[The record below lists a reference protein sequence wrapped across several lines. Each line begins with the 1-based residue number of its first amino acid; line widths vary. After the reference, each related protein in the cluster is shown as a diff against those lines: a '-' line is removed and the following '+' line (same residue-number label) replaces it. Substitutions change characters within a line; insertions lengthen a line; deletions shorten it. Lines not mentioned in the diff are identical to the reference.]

1 MLCRGGVVCNVVILR
16 VLNWLACMVSKAG
29 VYHEIHDCQVVRLDG
44 FPVPR
49 AGMELPRT
57 EADVTGLW

>member
-1 MLCRGGVVCNVVILR
+1 MLCRGGVVRNVVNFR

-29 VYHEIHDCQVVRLDG
+29 MYHEIHDCQVVRLNV

-49 AGMELPRT
+49 AGMEIPRT

>member
-1 MLCRGGVVCNVVILR
+1 MLCRDVVVCNALILR
-16 VLNWLACMVSKAG
+16 VLNWLACMALKAG
-29 VYHEIHDCQVVRLDG
+29 MYHEIHDCQVVRLDS
-44 FPVPR
+44 FPVPG

>member
-1 MLCRGGVVCNVVILR
+1 MLCRDAVVCNVLILR
-16 VLNWLACMVSKAG
+16 VLNWLVCMALKAG
-29 VYHEIHDCQVVRLDG
+29 MYHEIHDCQVVRLNG
-44 FPVPR
+44 FSVSG

>member
-1 MLCRGGVVCNVVILR
+1 MCNVVILR

-44 FPVPR
+44 FPVSG
-49 AGMELPRT
+49 AGMELPRS